1 MPSVERSITIN
12 APPERVYEAFV
23 DHSRWLEWNPN
34 MREMRPLSEGP
45 LTPGFRARAAHKLN
59 PVASVWE
66 VTEVNPGRS
75 FAWRSSFLPGLRL
88 AFDHI
93 AEGAAGATRATIRI
107 DIAGPL
113 AFVARLAGGVL
124 ARNLLDSSL
133 TALKG
138 LLEAEA
144 PGSSAPEPKQPPTEE
159 PEAEAEPQPEAE
171 TEAQP
176 EVKNE

>member
-1 MPSVERSITIN
+1 
-12 APPERVYEAFV
+12 
-23 DHSRWLEWNPN
+23 
-34 MREMRPLSEGP
+34 MRQG
-45 LTPGFRARAAHKLN
+45 GFR
-59 PVASVWE
+59 PDIDQV
-66 VTEVNPGRS
+66 RS
-75 FAWRSSFLPGLRL
+75 LAGQPQSPLDGLRL

-93 AEGAAGATRATIRI
+93 ADGAEGGTRATIRI
-107 DIAGPL
+107 DIEGPL
-113 AFVARLAGGVL
+113 AFVARLAGGVV

-144 PGSSAPEPKQPPTEE
+144 PGSSGLEPQQPPAEE